1 MKLRLRTPFQLARQ
15 LLAQARSRPD
25 AVEEYL
31 DAHGEEWE
39 ALAEIAPGA
48 AAAILEELDE
58 EALTEL
64 IGELDPPEAAEVLSE
79 LQAEIAAEVLSEL
92 PAAEA
97 AVLLEEMTA
106 EDAADV
112 LSEVQEDAAASM
124 IQHLTAD
131 VAEEV
136 RRLLSFAPDS
146 AGGLMTTE
154 VARLPV
160 GMTAGEAIERIRQ
173 LREEL
178 EDLSYVYVT
187 DDQGILQGVVSFRD
201 LVFNR
206 PGIGLNEVMVSDPIV
221 VGANA
226 DRSEVNEIISQYH
239 IRAVPV
245 VDEAGG
251 LLGVVTTDA
260 VIESVQE
267 EASEDF
273 AAAMGAGISENV
285 RSPVLDSVRAR
296 LPWIAFDVLI
306 SSSVV
311 WAVSQFNDVLDSF
324 VVLAALMP
332 LVARIGGDAGA
343 QSLAVVIRGLAADEI
358 PSSGNVRVVTREASI
373 GAINGVAIAI
383 LSGILGYV
391 MQELRSGPSPL
402 RVGLA
407 MAVAAGVNLV
417 IAGIA
422 GSGIPLLLRRAGFDP
437 ALGSNL
443 FLTTVTDLLGFAGFL
458 AVATMLL
465 QG

>member
-1 MKLRLRTPFQLARQ
+1 MKLRLRSARQLGRQ
-15 LLAQARSRPD
+15 LLAQARRRPE

-31 DAHGEEWE
+31 DAHAEEWE
-39 ALAEIAPGA
+39 ALAEVAPGA
-48 AAAILEELDE
+48 AAAILGELDE

-64 IGELDPPEAAEVLSE
+64 ISDLEAPDAAEVLSE
-79 LQAEIAAEVLSEL
+79 LQAEVAADLLEAL
-92 PAAEA
+92 PMAEA
-97 AVLLEEMTA
+97 AALLEEMTP

-112 LSEVQEDAAASM
+112 LSEVEDQTAESLIDLLTEDAAS
-124 IQHLTAD
+124 
-131 VAEEV
+131 EV
-136 RRLLSFAPDS
+136 RSLLSFPADS

-154 VARLPV
+154 IARLPL

-173 LREEL
+173 LHEEL
-178 EDLSYVYVT
+178 DDLSYVYVT
-187 DDQGILQGVVSFRD
+187 DDSGVLHGVVSFRD

-206 PGIGLNEVMVSDPIV
+206 PGSGLTEVMVSDPIV
-221 VGANA
+221 VGAEA
-226 DRSEVNEIISQYH
+226 DREEVNEIISQYH

-245 VDEAGG
+245 VDNRGT

-273 AAAMGAGISENV
+273 AAAMGAGVTENV
-285 RSPVLDSVRAR
+285 RSPVWSSVRAR

-306 SSSVV
+306 SLSVV
-311 WAVSQFNDVLDSF
+311 WAVSQFNEVLDGF

-343 QSLAVVIRGLAADEI
+343 QSLAVVIRSLAADEI
-358 PSSGNVRVVTREASI
+358 PQSSNARVVGREATI
-373 GAINGVAIAI
+373 GAINGAAIAV
-383 LSGILGYV
+383 LSGALGFA
-391 MQELRSGPSPL
+391 MQEIRGGPSPI
-402 RVGLA
+402 RIGVA
-407 MAVAAGVNLV
+407 MALAAMANLV
-417 IAGIA
+417 VAGIA

-458 AVATMLL
+458 AVATFLL
-465 QG
+465 Y